1 LHIALQ
7 PETPESTMLALRS
20 QVRLPDAQHPNLA
33 VDSVLDPSNA
43 AFTTTADGKRHA
55 QFLVLLIALND
66 GEQQVAAPPQTSGVL
81 KLDLTPDQY
90 RIAITSGIPLRQELA
105 LKPGKYRLRLGVS
118 DLSTHN
124 LGTLDMPVDL
134 TALNSAGH

>member
-1 LHIALQ
+1 
-7 PETPESTMLALRS
+7 M
-20 QVRLPDAQHPNLA
+20 RLPDAQHPALT

-66 GEQQVAAPPQTSGVL
+66 GEQQVAAPPQSSGVL

-90 RIAITSGIPLRQELA
+90 KIAITSGVPLHQELA
-105 LKPGKYRLRLGVS
+105 LKPGKYRIRLGVS
-118 DLSTHN
+118 DMSTHN
-124 LGTLDMPVDL
+124 LGTLDMPVDFSAVN
-134 TALNSAGH
+134 TAGH

>member
-1 LHIALQ
+1 
-7 PETPESTMLALRS
+7 MLGLSSRV
-20 QVRLPDAQHPNLA
+20 QLPSAQHPNVS

-43 AFTTTADGKRHA
+43 GFTTTADGKHHA
-55 QFLVLLIALND
+55 HFLVLLIALND

-81 KLDLTPDQY
+81 NLDLAPDQY
-90 RIAITSGIPLRQELA
+90 KIAVTSGVPLHQELP

-124 LGTLDMPVDL
+124 LGTIDMPVQIG
-134 TALNSAGH
+134 AASGAKQ

>member
-1 LHIALQ
+1 
-7 PETPESTMLALRS
+7 MLALRS
-20 QVRLPDAQHPNLA
+20 QVRLPDAQHPALA

-66 GEQQVAAPPQTSGVL
+66 GEQQVAAPPQNSGVL

-90 RIAITSGIPLRQELA
+90 KIAITSGVPVHQELA

-118 DLSTHN
+118 DMATHN

-134 TALNSAGH
+134 SALSGASR